1 MENKRDFEAV
11 ADMSDKER
19 LTLWLTPSIKDEL
32 KRQAKSVGVSAS
44 AYVSVLVSER
54 AASR

>member
-54 AASR
+54 AVSR